1 MADTRHFLTFLVE
14 AEEAVEEV
22 VEEVVEEAVEEADD
36 LAADLADDLA
46 DDLAVPLA
54 DVRVSVA
61 APGRS
66 RRRRPRRLVLA
77 CRW

>member
-22 VEEVVEEAVEEADD
+22 VEEVAEEVVEEAED
-36 LAADLADDLA
+36 LAAPPAG
-46 DDLAVPLA
+46 
-54 DVRVSVA
+54 VRVSVA

-66 RRRRPRRLVLA
+66 RRRRPRRLV
-77 CRW
+77 